1 VVNLNGR
8 GEVRDPSSRWRD
20 NIAMELNEIGYE
32 RVH

>member
-8 GEVRDPSSRWRD
+8 GEVRDPSSSWTD
-20 NIAMELNEIGYE
+20 NIAMELYEIGYE